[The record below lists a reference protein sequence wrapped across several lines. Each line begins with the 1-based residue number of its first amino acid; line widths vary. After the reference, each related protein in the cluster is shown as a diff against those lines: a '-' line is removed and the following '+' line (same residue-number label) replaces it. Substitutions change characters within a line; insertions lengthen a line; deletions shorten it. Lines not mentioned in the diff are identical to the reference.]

1 MSSENLK
8 PVELRRS
15 VRYGR
20 LLIGGAIVGGLAGSL
35 LALLFPVPEGALYS
49 VRQIA
54 GFMLI
59 IGGAVGLLLGAVL
72 ALILTA
78 VAKRQHGSAMVA
90 QVSDE
95 EPESDRAADS
105 DAGTDAVDAA
115 ANVRGENTPQS
126 AE

>member
-8 PVELRRS
+8 TVELRRS

-35 LALLFPVPEGALYS
+35 IALLFPVAEGALYS
-49 VRQIA
+49 VGQIA

-59 IGGAVGLLLGAVL
+59 IGGAAGLLLGAVL
-72 ALILTA
+72 ALVLSA

-90 QVSDE
+90 QVFDE
-95 EPESDRAADS
+95 EPATDSGDEGNTAD
-105 DAGTDAVDAA
+105 
-115 ANVRGENTPQS
+115 ANVSASASTSEENTQ
-126 AE
+126 

>member
-8 PVELRRS
+8 TVELRRS

-20 LLIGGAIVGGLAGSL
+20 LLIGGAIVGALAGSL

-54 GFMLI
+54 GFMLV

-72 ALILTA
+72 ALILSA
-78 VAKRQHGSAMVA
+78 AAKRQHGSAVVA
-90 QVSDE
+90 QVFDE
-95 EPESDRAADS
+95 EPVAEGESGSNSEDNAAGAS
-105 DAGTDAVDAA
+105 VVTGDAA
-115 ANVRGENTPQS
+115 GNENAQ
-126 AE
+126 